1 MARTKMTARKT
12 TGGNRGFHQRARL
25 VGSSRR
31 LYAPRLPNTFI
42 VPAVDP
48 YHIRVH
54 HREAENQP
62 EINQTDYEPLD
73 GPNSD
78 ESEEDTIQH
87 SQTSQITEKTSDN
100 SVATGYENVFSQELI
115 RGLDAE

>member
-54 HREAENQP
+54 HREAENRVV
-62 EINQTDYEPLD
+62 IKMANFFLNILD
-73 GPNSD
+73 PF
-78 ESEEDTIQH
+78 E
-87 SQTSQITEKTSDN
+87 
-100 SVATGYENVFSQELI
+100 ARL
-115 RGLDAE
+115 

>member
-1 MARTKMTARKT
+1 MARARKS
-12 TGGNRGFHQRARL
+12 TGGKAPRTGFHQRTRL
-25 VGSSRR
+25 VASARR
-31 LYAPRLPNTFI
+31 LHTPRLPNTFI

-87 SQTSQITEKTSDN
+87 SQTSQITEKPSDD
-100 SVATGYENVFSQELI
+100 SVANEEVFSQESI
-115 RGLDAE
+115 